1 MKNILRATDIT
12 NYWNII
18 THSRA
23 NVKKGNSKVNF
34 VCGSELG
41 TFSKLSYQ
49 FLPLKTWGQA
59 ILPPAIQNRVNKKK
73 DLQLGANYG
82 WAH

>member
-1 MKNILRATDIT
+1 MLERGIAK
-12 NYWNII
+12 
-18 THSRA
+18 S
-23 NVKKGNSKVNF
+23 SF
-34 VCGSELG
+34 VCGSESG
-41 TFSKLSYQ
+41 TFSILSYQ

-73 DLQLGANYG
+73 DLQQGANYG

>member
-1 MKNILRATDIT
+1 MLKRGKAK
-12 NYWNII
+12 
-18 THSRA
+18 S
-23 NVKKGNSKVNF
+23 SF
-34 VCGSELG
+34 VCVSESG
-41 TFSKLSYQ
+41 TVSILSYQ

>member
-1 MKNILRATDIT
+1 MLKRGKAK
-12 NYWNII
+12 
-18 THSRA
+18 S
-23 NVKKGNSKVNF
+23 SF
-34 VCGSELG
+34 VCGSESG
-41 TFSKLSYQ
+41 TFSILSYQ